1 MILAMHGDGPPHRP
15 YTDRTGNRDFRRPPP
30 LLLPQALNMSTYNC
44 SPHVNYAQ
52 VMGPLRIACLNTIM
66 GI

>member
-1 MILAMHGDGPPHRP
+1 MATDRH
-15 YTDRTGNRDFRRPPP
+15 TDRTPTAQGTGIPVAPPP
-30 LLLPQALNMSTYNC
+30 AASIQALNMSTYNC

>member
-1 MILAMHGDGPPHRP
+1 MA
-15 YTDRTGNRDFRRPPP
+15 TDRHTERTPTAQGTGIPVAPP